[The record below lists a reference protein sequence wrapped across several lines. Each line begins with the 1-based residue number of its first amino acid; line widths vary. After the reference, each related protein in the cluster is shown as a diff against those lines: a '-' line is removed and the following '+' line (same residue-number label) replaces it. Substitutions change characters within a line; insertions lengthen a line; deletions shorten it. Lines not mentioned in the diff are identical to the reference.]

1 MAKQKMSARAYGLI
15 ELSVESLASAT
26 LRSTTQFSPVTK
38 NIVSLKSQIGLTQNK
53 QIWPFLGC
61 FIIENNLL
69 NSTV

>member
-38 NIVSLKSQIGLTQNK
+38 NIVSLKSQTGLTQNK
-53 QIWPFLGC
+53 QI
-61 FIIENNLL
+61 
-69 NSTV
+69 